1 MSRMDRARGEADR
14 LRKAIH
20 TPSDQRTPAQHEL
33 VNLAAEETL
42 LVRLMRLQQDQ
53 FPVTTDPV
61 PRIVESAQRLVDILV
76 MEAKYKAGDR
86 IGALLDLQEDVTAYR
101 FLAEQK
107 ASPN

>member
-1 MSRMDRARGEADR
+1 MNRMDRARDEADR
-14 LRKAIH
+14 LSKAIR
-20 TPSDQRTPAQHEL
+20 TPPDQRTAAQHEL

-42 LVRLMRLQQDQ
+42 LVRLMRLDQDE

-76 MEAKYKAGDR
+76 MEAEYKAGDR

-107 ASPN
+107 ANPN

>member
-1 MSRMDRARGEADR
+1 MKRMERAKEEADR

-20 TPSDQRTPAQHEL
+20 TLPEQRTPAQHEL

-42 LVRLMRLQQDQ
+42 LVRLMRLDQDQ

-76 MEAKYKAGDR
+76 LEAAYKAGDR
-86 IGALLDLQEDVTAYR
+86 MGALLDLQEDVTAYR